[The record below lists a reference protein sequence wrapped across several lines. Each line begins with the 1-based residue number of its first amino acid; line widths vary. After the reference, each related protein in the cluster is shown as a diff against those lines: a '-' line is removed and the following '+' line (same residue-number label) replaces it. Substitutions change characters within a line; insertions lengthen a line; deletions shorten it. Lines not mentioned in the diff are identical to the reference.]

1 MERRIAN
8 ERIKNTD
15 RVHYLLQLV
24 HFIILEYY
32 IMGNFIAFS
41 SRGTMWF
48 FLLCLLLRALATLV
62 ITLSTWACTLLSSA
76 GYLLKIP
83 TYGSPLLPSLS
94 LSLCMAYEHF
104 AHEVQLRRR
113 CNFFYVRVAA
123 AIAAS
128 PARSFALILSQVC
141 MSVPWCV
148 CVCDDAAPPPL
159 SCVCVENCVPPRSAH
174 LKSASLPWM
183 RQHSCAVHRA

>member
-24 HFIILEYY
+24 HFIILEYNY

-62 ITLSTWACTLLSSA
+62 ITLSTWASTLLSSA

-83 TYGSPLLPSLS
+83 TYEHRPTLALPCCPLSLS
-94 LSLCMAYEHF
+94 LSLSAWHSNT
-104 AHEVQLRRR
+104 LLTR
-113 CNFFYVRVAA
+113 CNYDVVA
-123 AIAAS
+123 IS
-128 PARSFALILSQVC
+128 S
-141 MSVPWCV
+141 M
-148 CVCDDAAPPPL
+148 
-159 SCVCVENCVPPRSAH
+159 
-174 LKSASLPWM
+174 
-183 RQHSCAVHRA
+183 CA